1 MIAENPLGRA
11 QALGLRANKDIGLLF
26 GRLGNT
32 RHPNSAVLVAYRA
45 ANRAMRDVIK
55 TGGRPSDAREVT
67 SKLRRDVRVGVVPV
81 LRSAYTGGAANARL
95 QIRAYGIAEP
105 AEPEPDIESQVA
117 AAYNVIDARLQS
129 QEASITALLLS
140 GSDPAY
146 IMGDESRQGVLRAS
160 DVLLAGAF
168 WLAGLWWR
176 GFDTYASHVGG
187 GFSKQVV
194 AALDERTT
202 DCCLRAH
209 GQIQPFDAPF
219 QLTGYPRLADSLDW
233 PPFHHWCRSS
243 GVLYLAGY
251 DDGYT
256 QAMQDSAA
264 TVLAERDAGLNKNR
278 HPADA
283 FIK

>member
-1 MIAENPLGRA
+1 MAKNPLERA
-11 QALGLRANKDIGLLF
+11 QALGLRANKEIGLLF

-32 RHPNSAVLVAYRA
+32 QHPNSAVLVSYRA

-55 TGGRPSDAREVT
+55 AGGRPSEAREVT
-67 SKLRRDVRVGVVPV
+67 SKLRQEIRAGVTPI
-81 LRSAYTGGAANARL
+81 LRASYTGGAANARL
-95 QIRAYGIAEP
+95 QLQAYGIDSEYPAGAEQ
-105 AEPEPDIESQVA
+105 ESQVA
-117 AAYNVIDARLQS
+117 AAYDVIDARLQA
-129 QEASITALLLS
+129 QEASIMALLLS
-140 GSDPAY
+140 GADPAY

-160 DVLLAGAF
+160 DILLAGAF
-168 WLAGLWWR
+168 WLAGLWWNS
-176 GFDTYASHVGG
+176 FDRYASQAGG

-209 GQIQPFDAPF
+209 GQIQPFSAPF
-219 QLTGYPRLADSLDW
+219 HLTGYPRLADYLDW

-243 GVLYLAGY
+243 GVLYISGY
-251 DDGYT
+251 DDGLT

-264 TVLAERDAGLNKNR
+264 VVLAERAAGLNKYR

-283 FIK
+283 YTK

>member
-1 MIAENPLGRA
+1 MMADNPLARA
-11 QALGLRANKDIGLLF
+11 QALGLRANRDIGLLF

-32 RHPNSAVLVAYRA
+32 RHPNSAVLIAYRA
-45 ANRAMRDVIK
+45 ANRAMRDVIRS
-55 TGGRPSDAREVT
+55 GGRPYEAREVT
-67 SKLRRDVRVGVVPV
+67 GRLRQEVRAGLVPV

-95 QIRAYGIAEP
+95 QTLAYGIAEP
-105 AEPEPDIESQVA
+105 AEPGQDIESQVA
-117 AAYNVIDARLQS
+117 AAYDVIDARIQS

-176 GFDTYASHVGG
+176 GFDTYASHAGG

-194 AALDERTT
+194 AAIDERTT

-209 GQIQPFDAPF
+209 GQIKPFDAPF
-219 QLTGYPRLADSLDW
+219 ELTGYPRLADYLDW

-243 GVLYLAGY
+243 GVLYLAGF
-251 DDGYT
+251 DDGLT
-256 QAMQDSAA
+256 QAMQESAA
-264 TVLAERDAGLNKNR
+264 AALAERAAGLNKYR